1 MQFIH
6 SLVIVK
12 AVASSPSGKELQ
24 KFSWDD
30 GRVMSRLQAVP
41 PWSNNKKVEEN
52 MVLDVIEGKL
62 IEGQGLYINH
72 SHGHGSQRFSLE
84 DPSTVNELHAIKDCT
99 TILLKK
105 KEHLSKFKIAEEI
118 VEITVRWELE
128 QSAEEPSPQPLL
140 VTIAFFVG
148 GKKITEVSRP
158 RISFLAQC
166 PILTQTE
173 AKEIR
178 LVESRSTSAQTRPAF
193 STKKSP
199 QFDPVQSQHFD
210 RIYSSDS
217 TIISEVFHVQ
227 M

>member
-1 MQFIH
+1 M
-6 SLVIVK
+6 
-12 AVASSPSGKELQ
+12 ASSPSGKELQ

-30 GRVMSRLQAVP
+30 GRVVSRLQAVP
-41 PWSNNKKVEEN
+41 PWSNNKKVEEH

-84 DPSTVNELHAIKDCT
+84 DPSTVNELHAINDCT

-118 VEITVRWELE
+118 VEISVRWELE

-148 GKKITEVSRP
+148 GKKITQVSQP
-158 RISFLAQC
+158 QFFLLAKSSILAQY
-166 PILTQTE
+166 IDGGKRDQ
-173 AKEIR
+173 AG
-178 LVESRSTSAQTRPAF
+178 
-193 STKKSP
+193 
-199 QFDPVQSQHFD
+199 
-210 RIYSSDS
+210 
-217 TIISEVFHVQ
+217 
-227 M
+227 

>member
-1 MQFIH
+1 M
-6 SLVIVK
+6 
-12 AVASSPSGKELQ
+12 Q

-158 RISFLAQC
+158 
-166 PILTQTE
+166 
-173 AKEIR
+173 
-178 LVESRSTSAQTRPAF
+178 
-193 STKKSP
+193 
-199 QFDPVQSQHFD
+199 
-210 RIYSSDS
+210 
-217 TIISEVFHVQ
+217 
-227 M
+227 